1 MRNDDDFSH
10 VPVEHRIKCVLR
22 VIEQET
28 QIYIDVIL
36 SERRDMPVMI
46 ARHVAYMLVRVLCPT
61 MTLSAIAR
69 RFRRDHSTIFS
80 ALQHFEHGEV
90 RRRWLY
96 DKCYPRVIEIL
107 RDHQK
112 MPARIERPTVAP
124 VASVNECEP
133 SIKSASRHGYLDTK
147 GAIICLP

>member
-1 MRNDDDFSH
+1 MRTDDDFSH
-10 VPVEHRIKCVLR
+10 VPVDHRIKCVLR

-28 QIYIDVIL
+28 QIRIDVLL
-36 SERRDMPVMI
+36 SERRDASVMI
-46 ARHVAYMLVRVLCPT
+46 ARHVAWMLVRVLCPT

-96 DKCYPRVIEIL
+96 DKCHPRVIEIL
-107 RDHQK
+107 RNHQK
-112 MPARIERPTVAP
+112 MPARIERPTAVAP
-124 VASVNECEP
+124 ATEREP
-133 SIKSASRHGYLDTK
+133 AIKSASRHGYLDTK